1 MLNMRDRSFETSEE
15 KWLNWIKFCLSTRAQ
30 ICWDADTHPKLRS
43 VFTFTCNKFY
53 CLSHDGDKWNEILT
67 TRKSSSGRAHWWR
80 NSRDNKAKHGSSLIG
95 IRLQRL
101 ERSKHIIIYF
111 GWIYQMRS
119 IACLWPQTMASI
131 RIHTHLY
138 KCDGII
144 KPELAMKRSK
154 WTVINANVNIS
165 TRKNNG
171 FARWYEFKPQII
183 VTFAL

>member
-1 MLNMRDRSFETSEE
+1 MLTLIQCYVVF
-15 KWLNWIKFCLSTRAQ
+15 
-30 ICWDADTHPKLRS
+30 
-43 VFTFTCNKFY
+43 FTFTCNKFY
-53 CLSHDGDKWNEILT
+53 CLSHEGDKWNEILT

-80 NSRDNKAKHGSSLIG
+80 NGRDNKAKHGSSLIWHSFAKIETFKAHHNSFRLNLSNAFHCMLMTTNNG
-95 IRLQRL
+95 IDSNSYTFVQVRWHNQ
-101 ERSKHIIIYF
+101 
-111 GWIYQMRS
+111 
-119 IACLWPQTMASI
+119 AQTG
-131 RIHTHLY
+131 TF
-138 KCDGII
+138 